1 MPIDFDELA
10 RHRQMHALHQYR
22 MANDQAYAAAEK
34 QRQERDRARR
44 KQLEDRLQQAL
55 DIAPAVGDAVQIHLP
70 GSPHD
75 GAIGTIASIRVD
87 HACAQVLC
95 AVDLKPKPRTT
106 TLPAWARRQRGYN
119 AQPYGVAA
127 ISPLVQ
133 RIESIDVWRLRPAQL
148 HSVQP
153 AALVFPHPA
162 LPECPNDQPPIASAS
177 F

>member
-1 MPIDFDELA
+1 MPIDFDELR

-22 MANDQAYAAAEK
+22 LHHDEAYAAAEK
-34 QRQERDRARR
+34 QRQERERQRR
-44 KQLEDRLQQAL
+44 EAKQAKVQLLLQV
-55 DIAPAVGDAVQIHLP
+55 APAVGEAVQIHLP

-106 TLPAWARRQRGYN
+106 MLPAWARRQRGYN
-119 AQPYGVAA
+119 AQPYGVAE

-133 RIESIDVWRLRPAQL
+133 RIESISVLHLRPAQV
-148 HSVQP
+148 SSERS
-153 AALVFPHPA
+153 AALAENQTVPQ
-162 LPECPNDQPPIASAS
+162 ECDHDQAPMA
-177 F
+177 